1 MIVTKIF
8 LDGGA
13 SHDVY
18 HSRTIPNGSVEKDVE
33 LAHGLRKGY
42 VKGDVITFLEKD
54 TTDEEAEIPKVLS
67 LGRLVKQGAKLDW
80 NDQVAELALPN
91 GQKHKVEVINN
102 CPYVNLET
110 VSAIKSWKTHLE
122 EQREKNI

>member
-1 MIVTKIF
+1 METLSKVVDQEMAQQPSIKMIKASSGIEVNTDTIGVRKIL

-54 TTDEEAEIPKVLS
+54 TTDEEAEIPKILS

-91 GQKHKVEVINN
+91 
-102 CPYVNLET
+102 
-110 VSAIKSWKTHLE
+110 
-122 EQREKNI
+122 